1 MGLVDGKAGIVTGAA
16 GGIGRACAL
25 GLAREGGSV
34 VVTDLASQRAE
45 GEETVRLIAD
55 AGGRAVFV
63 AGDVTD
69 EQDQRRLVQEC
80 VSAFGRI
87 DFAHNNAGVELT
99 ATVEDTTV
107 EDWDKVLAVNLKG
120 VWLGI
125 KQQMAEMRTQ
135 GGGSIINTSSLAGVM
150 AFRGIAA
157 YVASKFGVIGI
168 TRAAAL
174 EGADAGIRV
183 NAIVPTAVRTP
194 MIERF
199 DPQLQDHLIAPHAIK
214 RMSEPSEVAEAVVWL
229 ASDRSSLVTGTQFSL
244 DLGTTAGYSS

>member
-1 MGLVDGKAGIVTGAA
+1 
-16 GGIGRACAL
+16 
-25 GLAREGGSV
+25 
-34 VVTDLASQRAE
+34 
-45 GEETVRLIAD
+45 
-55 AGGRAVFV
+55 
-63 AGDVTD
+63 
-69 EQDQRRLVQEC
+69 
-80 VSAFGRI
+80 
-87 DFAHNNAGVELT
+87 LT

-125 KQQMAEMRTQ
+125 KQQMAEMRNN

-214 RMSEPSEVAEAVVWL
+214 RMSEPNEVAEAVVWL

>member
-34 VVTDLASQRAE
+34 VVTDLESQRVE
-45 GEETVRLIAD
+45 GDETVRLIAEG
-55 AGGRAVFV
+55 GGRAIFI

-80 VSAFGRI
+80 VAAFGRI

-107 EDWDKVLAVNLKG
+107 ADWDKVLAVNLKG

-125 KQQMAEMRTQ
+125 KQQMAQMRTQ
-135 GGGSIINTSSLAGVM
+135 GGGSIVNTSSLAGVM

-214 RMSEPSEVAEAVVWL
+214 RMSEPREVAEAVVWL